1 MLNVKELVGFQTC
14 YSSSDSVD
22 FTRINLARNLSLQRQ
37 HGCLEEWLNE
47 LLINFPKIFSQH
59 VECSGSIVSIGNRCE
74 LSLSQWLDIQVM
86 MRVLCPWKKG
96 PFLFFGTLINSEWRS
111 DLKWSRIEKE
121 CGSLKD
127 QIVADIGCNNGYF
140 MFRMSAHQP
149 KLVIGFEPVLKYYYT
164 FLLFQKFS
172 NLSSLLFEPFGV
184 EFINSYN
191 NFFDKIFCL
200 GILYHH
206 RSPVDIL
213 RDIFFALK
221 RKGEVFIDCQG
232 VDSSDN
238 ICLFPEKK
246 YAGAR
251 GVWFLPSKAV
261 LLVWLRRVGF
271 IDIKCFYAEPLS
283 FYEQRSTCWA
293 SICSLESFIDK
304 KDTSR
309 TVEGYPAPW
318 RYYVKAKKP

>member
-121 CGSLKD
+121 CGSLK
-127 QIVADIGCNNGYF
+127 
-140 MFRMSAHQP
+140 
-149 KLVIGFEPVLKYYYT
+149 
-164 FLLFQKFS
+164 
-172 NLSSLLFEPFGV
+172 
-184 EFINSYN
+184 
-191 NFFDKIFCL
+191 
-200 GILYHH
+200 
-206 RSPVDIL
+206 
-213 RDIFFALK
+213 
-221 RKGEVFIDCQG
+221 
-232 VDSSDN
+232 
-238 ICLFPEKK
+238 
-246 YAGAR
+246 
-251 GVWFLPSKAV
+251 
-261 LLVWLRRVGF
+261 
-271 IDIKCFYAEPLS
+271 IK
-283 FYEQRSTCWA
+283 
-293 SICSLESFIDK
+293 
-304 KDTSR
+304 
-309 TVEGYPAPW
+309 
-318 RYYVKAKKP
+318 